1 MGGMSDSQRTISSLR
16 HIMYRLVGQPGD
28 NIHET
33 VRQSLQALCE
43 MVPLAA
49 AGIAWQ
55 PTDGGGSPLG
65 APAQGDLPP
74 LDIRWPET
82 GPLMSSLPFDPVGN
96 TPCGVLPERDGDA
109 PWLIVPLECAGTA
122 MGNLWAIPQPGR
134 RLADHDHAILWLM
147 AGQLALACR
156 NADLRQDLMTQSA
169 RQEVLLQRL
178 MHVSEECRRHVARE
192 LHDEISQSLAA
203 LILQADTAAATLRSD
218 SGMAALS
225 LKKLRGGLV
234 HLMDEVQR
242 LVLQLR
248 PALLEQK
255 GLLEALR
262 WYGQQYLQP
271 LGAHFHV
278 SGGRCAPDLPMLTRL
293 TLYRIGQEAIA
304 NAARHSR
311 ARNVWLEITCR
322 DDLLILTVRD
332 DGCGFDPAETLAHPQ
347 EMKGLGLLSMQ
358 ERAALLGGALTI
370 DSAPGH
376 GACVQF
382 CAPLAEGCRP

>member
-1 MGGMSDSQRTISSLR
+1 MKDLLLKLSVLR
-16 HIMYRLVGQPGD
+16 QMTCWLTGQPDG
-28 NIHET
+28 NILDGM
-33 VRQSLQALCE
+33 RQSLRVLCE
-43 MVPLAA
+43 TVPLAA
-49 AGIAWQ
+49 AGIVWQ
-55 PTDGGGSPLG
+55 PTDGSGRPS
-65 APAQGDLPP
+65 
-74 LDIRWPET
+74 LDVRWPET
-82 GPLMSSLPFDPVGN
+82 GPHVSPHPVGPAVVM
-96 TPCGVLPERDGDA
+96 PCADSLESDGDD
-109 PWLIVPLECAGTA
+109 PWLIAPIASDGVVRGR
-122 MGNLWAIPQPGR
+122 LWAAPHPAQSLDDSAR
-134 RLADHDHAILWLM
+134 EFLLLA

-156 NADLRQDLMTQSA
+156 NTDLCQELATQLE

-178 MHVSEECRRHVARE
+178 VYVSEECRRHVARE

-203 LILQADTAAATLRSD
+203 LILQADTATATLQSD

-225 LKKLRGGLV
+225 LEKLRGGLV
-234 HLMDEVQR
+234 QLMDEVQR

-248 PALLEQK
+248 PALLEQR

-271 LGAHFHV
+271 AGAQFHV
-278 SGGRCAPDLPMLTRL
+278 SGGRCAPNLPMLTRL

-322 DDLLILTVRD
+322 GDLLILTVRD

-347 EMKGLGLLSMQ
+347 DIKGLGLLSMQ
-358 ERAALLGGALTI
+358 ERAALLGGTLTI
-370 DSAPGH
+370 ESAPGR

-382 CAPLAEGCRP
+382 CAPLAERYRP